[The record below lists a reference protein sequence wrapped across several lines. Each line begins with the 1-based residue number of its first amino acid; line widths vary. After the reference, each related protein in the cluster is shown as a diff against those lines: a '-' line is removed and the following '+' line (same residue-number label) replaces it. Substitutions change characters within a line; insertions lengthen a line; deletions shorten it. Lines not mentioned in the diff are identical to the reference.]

1 MRGPYCD
8 DAIVDEARCMKQVVC
23 AVVFAGER
31 MLLARRAPG
40 EHLAGYWELPG
51 GKVEAGETLALAL
64 TRELQEELGVNARV
78 GAELARSV
86 HHYERGSIE
95 LIALATELDGDI
107 TELTVHDAVQ
117 WHRADEIAALLMAP
131 ADIPLLEV
139 ILAGARG

>member
-1 MRGPYCD
+1 
-8 DAIVDEARCMKQVVC
+8 MKQVVC
-23 AVVFAGER
+23 AVIMDRVR
-31 MLLARRAPG
+31 ILLARRAAG

-51 GKVEAGETLALAL
+51 GKVETNETLAEAL
-64 TRELQEELGVNARV
+64 VRELLEELGVNARV

-86 HHYERGSIE
+86 HHYDRGSIE

-107 TELTVHDAVQ
+107 TELTVHDAVR
-117 WHRADEIAALLMAP
+117 WCSADELDALAIAP